1 MARAGEQTRR
11 SGRDIVVIGT
21 SAGGMRALKILL
33 AACPPDLPA
42 SVLVVMH
49 RASGSL
55 LPGSSDRW
63 TATLD
68 VPADRVVV
76 ASDGQRILSN
86 RVYIAPSDRNMLLER
101 GRIRLEDSPREHM
114 HRPAVNPLFRS
125 AALAYGRRVI
135 GVVLTGAL
143 DDGTAGLWEIK
154 RRGGVAIVQDPGEA
168 EYKDMPQSA
177 LANVEVDYCVSLL
190 DMGPLLGALTARN
203 PPPPL
208 NGPRTANILI
218 VEDEAIVALN
228 LQKRLEELG
237 YRVRTSVRTGE
248 EAVEAIGSTEPD
260 LVLMDIRL
268 PGPMDGTEAA
278 RAIWEKYQVPVI
290 YVTAYAD
297 EETLGKVRTT
307 EAYGYIVKPF
317 KPAEIHAT
325 IQVAL
330 ERRARELNALAPGR
344 P

>member
-1 MARAGEQTRR
+1 M

-33 AACPPDLPA
+33 AVCPPDLPA
-42 SVLVVMH
+42 AVLVVMH

-55 LPGSSDRW
+55 LSGSGEPWS
-63 TATLD
+63 ATLD
-68 VPADRVVV
+68 SAADRVVV
-76 ASDGQRILSN
+76 ARDGQRILTN
-86 RVYIAPSDRNMLLER
+86 RVYLAPSDRNMLLER
-101 GRIRLEDSPREHM
+101 GRIRLEESPREHLY
-114 HRPAVNPLFRS
+114 RPAVNPLFRS

-143 DDGTAGLWEIK
+143 DDGTAGLWEVK
-154 RRGGVAIVQDPGEA
+154 RRGGVAIVQDPDEA
-168 EYKDMPQSA
+168 EYGDMPRSA

-203 PPPPL
+203 PPPPPL
-208 NGPRTANILI
+208 SGPRTANLLI
-218 VEDEAIVALN
+218 VEDEGIVALN

-248 EAVEAIGSTEPD
+248 EAVAAVGSTEPD

-278 RAIWEKYQVPVI
+278 RAIWQKYQVPVI

-297 EETLGKVRTT
+297 DETLDRVRTT

-317 KPAEIHAT
+317 KPGEMHAA
-325 IQVAL
+325 IQLAL
-330 ERRARELNALAPGR
+330 ERRERELNELLPGR